1 MNICGVPGK
10 TMVNF
15 VEPSDYMFGT
25 QGFEDRCE
33 QGGIY
38 NRGYCGL
45 RIETLPDG
53 VTDTLDAFY
62 QALAKRETQARTVSF
77 RLVGARTGNILRRF
91 LPFIDR
97 CQEEGNCAFWTS
109 RGLEFVGLMQRPRI
123 FPKGIWFDLFETQSA
138 LLQRARRLLQ
148 RGGPRCQGIRWLQH
162 SPRHRLSAAMVS
174 QRLVLFHGAVCGRD
188 GDGAFRN
195 HEGRGRASGTTSTSS
210 RLVEALPHPVHGGCC
225 GVAVATRTHV
235 DEPGLDCTAL

>member
-1 MNICGVPGK
+1 MASLTVAFSYTLSDGTQRVMNICGVPGK

-138 LLQRARRLLQ
+138 LNPSNVHVVYYKEVAHAVKAYA
-148 RGGPRCQGIRWLQH
+148 GFPACV
-162 SPRHRLSAAMVS
+162 SCRHATAATALSAAS
-174 QRLVLFHGAVCGRD
+174 PLRCNGFATP
-188 GDGAFRN
+188 
-195 HEGRGRASGTTSTSS
+195 GTFPW
-210 RLVEALPHPVHGGCC
+210 RRM
-225 GVAVATRTHV
+225 RT
-235 DEPGLDCTAL
+235 